1 MISKEHHDKLCSI
14 SKCRHLVCNGDEVP
28 HAEVCFVW
36 ETIDPFRRKIL
47 EVKYKIKEK
56 NERNSIK

>member
-36 ETIDPFRRKIL
+36 ETIDPFKRKIL
-47 EVKYKIKEK
+47 ELKYKEK
-56 NERNSIK
+56 Q